1 MNSFINFHN
10 GAPTPRVRIYDEM
23 TDPRWALMSL
33 GDDFELCVHCD
44 RNEDHIAFVRALRA
58 ACDEALNKLEIPN
71 G

>member
-1 MNSFINFHN
+1 
-10 GAPTPRVRIYDEM
+10 
-23 TDPRWALMSL
+23 L